1 MPNIEAS
8 KYIKQKLKKKLRRN
22 SDIIV
27 VEDINIKLLIIINH
41 LDIKLI

>member
-8 KYIKQKLKKKLRRN
+8 KYIKQKLTKLRRN

-27 VEDINIKLLIIINH
+27 VEDLNIKLNNNQPLGH
-41 LDIKLI
+41 

>member
-8 KYIKQKLKKKLRRN
+8 KYIKQKLKKLRRN

-27 VEDINIKLLIIINH
+27 VEDLNIKLLIIINH